1 MIFNN
6 PSSSREN
13 PFRAI
18 YDSERFKSVLVHKD
32 EPCKFPFLVD
42 IELTNHCNLKCS
54 FCGQQAMTRGKGFIS
69 EGTFQKIIDECS
81 LYNTPVRFI
90 RWGEPFLHEKI
101 IDFCKYAKSKNLPL
115 HITNNGLVI
124 KESDMKA
131 LIEMDV
137 DSLIFSFQGTTKEQ
151 YEIMR
156 NNKLY
161 DKLKSNI
168 LKLIKMRGNK
178 SKPFI
183 HVSSTIVDEPET
195 DIGYFVDFWGHI
207 VDSVD
212 VGKTNL
218 SLIRDQKIK
227 SAEAVEKI
235 RTLREQ
241 ETIDK
246 NYRPCNE
253 VYQKLS
259 VNWDGTVTCCC
270 GDYDDFLIV
279 GNMSEDTL
287 YNIWNNSS
295 ELKAFRELLDNMLHR
310 SLTLCSKCFP
320 AY

>member
-6 PSSSREN
+6 PYSNREN
-13 PFRAI
+13 PFRSI
-18 YDSERFKSVLVHKD
+18 YDSDRFKTVLQNKD
-32 EPCKFPFLVD
+32 ELCKFPFLVD

-54 FCGQQAMTRGKGFIS
+54 FCGQLTMERERGFIS
-69 EGTFQKIIDECS
+69 EGIFQKIIDECS
-81 LYNTPVRFI
+81 LYNAPVRLI

-101 IDFCKYAKSKNLPL
+101 IDFCKYTKTKGVPL

-131 LIEMDV
+131 LIDIGV

-168 LKLIKMRGNK
+168 LKLIEMRGNK
-178 SKPFI
+178 PKPFI
-183 HVSSTIVDEPET
+183 HISSTVTDESET
-195 DIGYFVDFWGHI
+195 EIEAFVDFWGHN
-207 VDSVD
+207 VDSVGI
-212 VGKTNL
+212 GKTNL
-218 SLIRDQKIK
+218 SRIQDNKIK
-227 SAEAVEKI
+227 STETVDKI
-235 RTLREQ
+235 KTLRQQ
-241 ETIDK
+241 ETIK
-246 NYRPCNE
+246 KEYRPCTE

-259 VNWDGTVTCCC
+259 VNWDGKVTCCC

-279 GNMSEDTL
+279 GNISDDTL

-295 ELKAFRELLDNMLHR
+295 ELKVFRELLDNMLHR
-310 SLTLCSKCFP
+310 SLTLCSTCYL